1 MNTESRTQ
9 KAAKNF
15 LFSILGN
22 SVNYII
28 TFVSRT
34 IFIYILGA
42 TYLGISG
49 LFTNVL
55 GMLSL
60 AELGVGTA
68 ISFSLYKPLATG
80 DKQKIKALIDFYRTA
95 YRFIALVVSI
105 LGLILIP
112 FLPYIIKGA
121 EDIKNI
127 NLIYILYLTN
137 TVLSYLITYKSTLLV
152 ADQKSYL
159 STNITTI
166 TNIVTALTQIVALL
180 IFKNFIVYLVI
191 QIVIQLAGKVY
202 TNLYT
207 EKKYPFLKEKG
218 NEKLDKEER
227 HFIFKKIRALMAHKV
242 GDVAINQTDSI
253 ITSSFINVTTVGL
266 VSNFTMIIQVVNSL
280 INTFFTSAIAGL
292 GNVIATETV
301 EKKLAVFKK
310 YDFLGFVFFGWSTV
324 FLYFMLDPFVTIW
337 IGSDKLVDKYTLLLL
352 CINYYFTGQ
361 RISLGNIKSAAGVF
375 EQDVWIPFAQAIV
388 NIVVSIVSVQIC
400 GLPGIYIGT
409 LLSSFI
415 PNIGRPIIV
424 YKYIFEKKSF
434 EYFKEYFKRIIIL
447 LLIGL
452 IIFVIDA
459 LFNVSNSLILLLLRF
474 LYSLI
479 IPFSVMW
486 IVFHRSPEWQYCKNT
501 FAAIISKFRRKKWKD

>member
-42 TYLGISG
+42 TYLGVSG

-191 QIVIQLAGKVY
+191 QIVIQLM
-202 TNLYT
+202 TNT
-207 EKKYPFLKEKG
+207 
-218 NEKLDKEER
+218 
-227 HFIFKKIRALMAHKV
+227 AVMAM
-242 GDVAINQTDSI
+242 
-253 ITSSFINVTTVGL
+253 SS
-266 VSNFTMIIQVVNSL
+266 VSSQVSSAENFSL
-280 INTFFTSAIAGL
+280 
-292 GNVIATETV
+292 
-301 EKKLAVFKK
+301 
-310 YDFLGFVFFGWSTV
+310 
-324 FLYFMLDPFVTIW
+324 
-337 IGSDKLVDKYTLLLL
+337 
-352 CINYYFTGQ
+352 TG
-361 RISLGNIKSAAGVF
+361 
-375 EQDVWIPFAQAIV
+375 
-388 NIVVSIVSVQIC
+388 C
-400 GLPGIYIGT
+400 
-409 LLSSFI
+409 
-415 PNIGRPIIV
+415 
-424 YKYIFEKKSF
+424 
-434 EYFKEYFKRIIIL
+434 
-447 LLIGL
+447 
-452 IIFVIDA
+452 
-459 LFNVSNSLILLLLRF
+459 LF
-474 LYSLI
+474 
-479 IPFSVMW
+479 
-486 IVFHRSPEWQYCKNT
+486 
-501 FAAIISKFRRKKWKD
+501 

>member
-1 MNTESRTQ
+1 M
-9 KAAKNF
+9 K
-15 LFSILGN
+15 
-22 SVNYII
+22 
-28 TFVSRT
+28 
-34 IFIYILGA
+34 
-42 TYLGISG
+42 
-49 LFTNVL
+49 
-55 GMLSL
+55 
-60 AELGVGTA
+60 
-68 ISFSLYKPLATG
+68 
-80 DKQKIKALIDFYRTA
+80 
-95 YRFIALVVSI
+95 
-105 LGLILIP
+105 
-112 FLPYIIKGA
+112 
-121 EDIKNI
+121 
-127 NLIYILYLTN
+127 
-137 TVLSYLITYKSTLLV
+137 TVLTS
-152 ADQKSYL
+152 
-159 STNITTI
+159 
-166 TNIVTALTQIVALL
+166 
-180 IFKNFIVYLVI
+180 
-191 QIVIQLAGKVY
+191 AGS
-202 TNLYT
+202 
-207 EKKYPFLKEKG
+207 
-218 NEKLDKEER
+218 
-227 HFIFKKIRALMAHKV
+227 
-242 GDVAINQTDSI
+242 DSI
-253 ITSSFINVTTVGL
+253 GGAG
-266 VSNFTMIIQVVNSL
+266 IQVVNSL

-292 GNVIATETV
+292 GNVIATETA

-452 IIFVIDA
+452 IIFAFDA

-501 FAAIISKFRRKKWKD
+501 FAAIISKFRRKK